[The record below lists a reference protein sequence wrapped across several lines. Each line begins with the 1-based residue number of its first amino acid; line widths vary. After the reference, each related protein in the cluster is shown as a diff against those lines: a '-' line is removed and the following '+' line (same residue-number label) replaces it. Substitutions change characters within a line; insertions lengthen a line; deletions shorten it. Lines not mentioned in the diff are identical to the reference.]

1 MKHFALTVG
10 IASLA
15 AALSIAAPVYAA
27 GSHAHK
33 HGSHSNAAIGQP
45 GDTAKVTRTIE
56 VEMTDAM
63 RFTPSDIRIKRGET
77 VRFVVRNTG
86 KLRHE
91 MVLGSR
97 KDLKDHAIQMQKF
110 PDMEHEEPNQ
120 VVVEPGKSGQLVWHF
135 TRGGI
140 VDMGCLQPGHYEA
153 GMHGKLAI
161 R

>member
-1 MKHFALTVG
+1 MKHFALTLSTV
-10 IASLA
+10 SLA
-15 AALSIAAPVYAA
+15 AALSIAAPVHAA
-27 GSHAHK
+27 GSHAHT
-33 HGSHSNAAIGQP
+33 HGHSNSAIGQP
-45 GDTAKVTRTIE
+45 GDAAKVTRTIE

-97 KDLKDHAIQMQKF
+97 KDLQDHAIQMQKF

-120 VVVEPGKSGQLVWHF
+120 VVVEPGKSGELVWHF